1 MERKLQK
8 HIFVASKVALLV
20 LGMANSNFVA
30 QIKSKEKYGEEVE
43 KKV

>member
-20 LGMANSNFVA
+20 LGIASSGYCN
-30 QIKSKEKYGEEVE
+30 E
-43 KKV
+43 